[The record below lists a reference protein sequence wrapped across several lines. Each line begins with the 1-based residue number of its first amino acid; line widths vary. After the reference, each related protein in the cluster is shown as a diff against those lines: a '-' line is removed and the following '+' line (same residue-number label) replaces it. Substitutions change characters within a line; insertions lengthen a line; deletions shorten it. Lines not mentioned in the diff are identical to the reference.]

1 MKPKLKIVLPI
12 LVFLVLIIP
21 LGVYSAFMEDNLIV
35 PNNSSVSDN
44 NQSLMDNNNLSQNNT
59 RLLDVPD
66 VRQPSNYSSGPASL
80 QAVLDYYGMDMMV
93 DDLINMTN
101 STPEN
106 GTLPENLAQTARNL
120 GFSAEIKQ
128 NMTLEDLQQN
138 INQETPVI
146 IDAQAWKSNNSTVLN
161 WTSDQV
167 DGHYMVVIGI
177 DNENVYFEDPAV
189 LGSRGYMTNQEFL
202 DRWHDVYPDPN
213 NNGTNITTNHLGIII
228 TGKEA
233 PARPLII
240 KIN

>member
-1 MKPKLKIVLPI
+1 MI
-12 LVFLVLIIP
+12 IIP
-21 LGVYSAFMEDNLIV
+21 LGVYSAIMEDNLIV

-44 NQSLMDNNNLSQNNT
+44 NSLSVIYNNNLSQNKT
-59 RLLDVPD
+59 QLLDVPD
-66 VRQPSNYSSGPASL
+66 VKQPSNYTSGPASL

-93 DDLINMTN
+93 DDLINITN
-101 STPEN
+101 TTPVN
-106 GTLPENLAQTARNL
+106 GTLPENIAQTARNL

-128 NMTLEDLQQN
+128 NMTLEELQEN
-138 INQETPVI
+138 INQEIPVI
-146 IDAQAWKSNNSTVLN
+146 IDAQVWKSNNTTGNL
-161 WTSDQV
+161 TADQL

-202 DRWHDVYPDPN
+202 DRWYAVYPDPD